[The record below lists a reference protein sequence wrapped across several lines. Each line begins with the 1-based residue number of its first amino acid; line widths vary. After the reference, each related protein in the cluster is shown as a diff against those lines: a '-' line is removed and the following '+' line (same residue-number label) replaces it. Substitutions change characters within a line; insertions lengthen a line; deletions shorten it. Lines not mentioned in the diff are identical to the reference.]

1 MIVKKVD
8 SEKINKQLMVK
19 GYKRMTKIDQK
30 TIDDFK
36 YVDSEANDFIS
47 DY

>member
-1 MIVKKVD
+1 MIIKKVA
-8 SEKINKQLMVK
+8 SEKKIKQLMVK

-36 YVDSEANDFIS
+36 YIDSEANSFIS